1 MWAHYAKNHTGVCI
15 KYHFRNDITMFADEG
30 KWQIAFFRD
39 IEYTSIISKFAKV
52 GAIDLK
58 NAFFAKGKAWEY
70 ENELR
75 LLAYDLNGSGD
86 YSSIDAKDSIA
97 AVYFGLKCSTKSR
110 ARIMNIL
117 KGKKWVSISHV
128 WSEAN
133 HRTEKIMAEHP
144 VEF

>member
-1 MWAHYAKNHTGVCI
+1 
-15 KYHFRNDITMFADEG
+15 MFADEG
-30 KWQIAFFRD
+30 KWQIAYFRD
-39 IEYTSIISKFAKV
+39 IEYTSKISKFAKV

-58 NAFFAKGKAWEY
+58 NTFFAKGKAWEY

-117 KGKKWVSISHV
+117 KGKKWVSVSHV

-144 VEF
+144 VEFYQMKIDEKHFGKLKAVKIE